1 VLADESFASQNL
13 PHPKEQEEIKYCD
26 FNLWES
32 FKN

>member
-13 PHPKEQEEIKYCD
+13 PHPKEQEIKYCD